1 MKMSFIDGKK
11 VEKKKFW
18 IKEVEWK
25 ISPSPPLKK
34 IWKKKEFPFFWIV
47 VKFFLNKN
55 TGDK

>member
-1 MKMSFIDGKK
+1 MKKK

-25 ISPSPPLKK
+25 ISPSSSSQENL
-34 IWKKKEFPFFWIV
+34 KKKEFPFFWIV